1 MVSAELRAENSSASA
16 SVAKS
21 SSTMKTVIHQ
31 LVREDLE
38 KRGSSEKAEPLE
50 IRPENNDVVVLEA
63 LIVQEEKHLPEFAAP
78 RESGLAKL
86 LRTGTIKQHV
96 GKKTTVRLWSSGDAG
111 IVLSFR
117 R

>member
-1 MVSAELRAENSSASA
+1 
-16 SVAKS
+16 
-21 SSTMKTVIHQ
+21 MKYVIHQ
-31 LVREDLE
+31 FVRGDIVKRSSPQKEDP
-38 KRGSSEKAEPLE
+38 AENP
-50 IRPENNDVVVLEA
+50 PATDGVVVLEA
-63 LIVQEEKHLPEFAAP
+63 LIVQEDKQLPEFMAP

-111 IVLSFR
+111 IVVSFR